1 MNALNPIA
9 NPYAQ
14 PDAPV
19 RSERMIEYELFARV
33 TRRLSLA
40 WEARKTAPTE
50 LVQALH
56 DNGALW
62 RTIAVDVASSG
73 NGLPS
78 ALRARLFYL
87 HEFSL
92 QHARKVLEGSASAEV
107 LIDINKSIMRG
118 LRGEGTAA

>member
-19 RSERMIEYELFARV
+19 RSERMIEYEIFARV

-40 WEARKTAPTE
+40 WEARKTAPNG

-118 LRGEGTAA
+118 LRGEGSTP